1 MFYATEYKGISMG
14 EIILALVGKEL
25 KFCESTSESRSGAR
39 TEVRISRNK
48 KTKLPTKNLLYQS
61 GVFINDFLEMRKFST
76 EAQKICSE
84 LNLEEIW
91 KIMGQELEKNGNQNV
106 DIGDIA
112 DLLDLNNSPH
122 LIPALYLHINE
133 NPMFFSIVGNSLI
146 IHSPEKVEATKDKQI
161 NAEREYKDEQELADG
176 LNNKSMPT
184 NLTDHQV
191 QLLEDLKEFVI
202 LGESSPRSGRS
213 IGFIRKFLPN
223 VQGNMQKAVFKL
235 IEPSKLIDLD
245 KPYDLQRFRIP
256 TEFPNECVFT
266 PENTIL
272 KDCTW
277 QDLTHLPTYTID
289 DEHTL
294 DRDDAFSIEGNVVW
308 IHVTAVSSIVEKE
321 SPVEKES
328 RRRMSSI
335 YLPEVT
341 IPMLPKSV
349 SEGEASLN
357 PKSKRACLSLKI
369 ELDEKSNATNYSF
382 NKTLIKSDQSLTYSE
397 ADKIIKSPKKSLHE
411 PFETI
416 ERFTSKHREIRVNK
430 GAYSFNRP
438 DIKIEISTGGQVKL
452 SVSSGHSPSKDL
464 ISELMIIYNARLSE
478 LFHSNFIPA
487 IYRSQLSSNQF
498 NESTDSETL
507 NWYLAS
513 KSMRPAKVSL
523 IPSSHSG
530 LGLESYCQATSPIR
544 RFSDL
549 CLQRQAIEY
558 IDTGN
563 CSYEKEELSE
573 IGFDSEIKSKDIHRI
588 ESRRRKYW
596 LLKYLS
602 QQYIEGN
609 KDSPA
614 EAVVLENESGS
625 SALIELV
632 DLPIRSRC
640 FLSPS
645 SRPGDKVLL
654 RLNGIDLWEQSAQF
668 GLLHQGAEN

>member
-1 MFYATEYKGISMG
+1 MG

-133 NPMFFSIVGNSLI
+133 NPMFFSIAGNSLV
-146 IHSPEKVEATKDKQI
+146 IHSPEKVEATKGKQI
-161 NAEREYKDEQELADG
+161 DAEREYKDEQELADG

-513 KSMRPAKVSL
+513 KLSL
-523 IPSSHSG
+523 IH
-530 LGLESYCQATSPIR
+530 I
-544 RFSDL
+544 
-549 CLQRQAIEY
+549 
-558 IDTGN
+558 
-563 CSYEKEELSE
+563 
-573 IGFDSEIKSKDIHRI
+573 
-588 ESRRRKYW
+588 
-596 LLKYLS
+596 
-602 QQYIEGN
+602 
-609 KDSPA
+609 
-614 EAVVLENESGS
+614 
-625 SALIELV
+625 
-632 DLPIRSRC
+632 
-640 FLSPS
+640 
-645 SRPGDKVLL
+645 
-654 RLNGIDLWEQSAQF
+654 
-668 GLLHQGAEN
+668 

>member
-1 MFYATEYKGISMG
+1 MG
-14 EIILALVGKEL
+14 EIVLALVGKEL

-61 GVFINDFLEMRKFST
+61 GIFINDFLEMRKFST
-76 EAQKICSE
+76 EAQKISSE

-161 NAEREYKDEQELADG
+161 NAAREYKDEQELADG

-235 IEPSKLIDLD
+235 LEPSKLIDLD
-245 KPYDLQRFRIP
+245 KPYDLQRFKIP
-256 TEFPNECVFT
+256 TEFPKECVFT
-266 PENTIL
+266 PKNTIL

-321 SPVEKES
+321 SPVE
-328 RRRMSSI
+328 
-335 YLPEVT
+335 
-341 IPMLPKSV
+341 
-349 SEGEASLN
+349 
-357 PKSKRACLSLKI
+357 
-369 ELDEKSNATNYSF
+369 
-382 NKTLIKSDQSLTYSE
+382 
-397 ADKIIKSPKKSLHE
+397 
-411 PFETI
+411 
-416 ERFTSKHREIRVNK
+416 
-430 GAYSFNRP
+430 
-438 DIKIEISTGGQVKL
+438 
-452 SVSSGHSPSKDL
+452 
-464 ISELMIIYNARLSE
+464 
-478 LFHSNFIPA
+478 
-487 IYRSQLSSNQF
+487 
-498 NESTDSETL
+498 
-507 NWYLAS
+507 
-513 KSMRPAKVSL
+513 
-523 IPSSHSG
+523 
-530 LGLESYCQATSPIR
+530 
-544 RFSDL
+544 
-549 CLQRQAIEY
+549 
-558 IDTGN
+558 
-563 CSYEKEELSE
+563 
-573 IGFDSEIKSKDIHRI
+573 
-588 ESRRRKYW
+588 
-596 LLKYLS
+596 
-602 QQYIEGN
+602 
-609 KDSPA
+609 
-614 EAVVLENESGS
+614 
-625 SALIELV
+625 
-632 DLPIRSRC
+632 
-640 FLSPS
+640 
-645 SRPGDKVLL
+645 
-654 RLNGIDLWEQSAQF
+654 
-668 GLLHQGAEN
+668 